1 MRLLLLITVFI
12 VGLMSQTLETETVLK
27 TEHPIL
33 VGLGK
38 RLDIEKEPYGEWF
51 SEEYETYEMEFD
63 LIEAA
68 GDFLEGIGI
77 ETFMGTWCE
86 DSRREVPRFYKIL
99 DELSWDD
106 TAMRLIMLDRSKKS
120 GLNIEKGKNIHHVP
134 TFIFLKGGEEI
145 GRIVESPIESLEDDL
160 FNILIGSPSVPNYND
175 WKPEDEN

>member
-1 MRLLLLITVFI
+1 MRPLLLITVFI
-12 VGLMSQTLETETVLK
+12 TGLMGQTLK
-27 TEHPIL
+27 TETDLKTENPIL

-120 GLNIEKGKNIHHVP
+120 DLNIEKGK
-134 TFIFLKGGEEI
+134 KY
-145 GRIVESPIESLEDDL
+145 SPCTYLYFSKR
-160 FNILIGSPSVPNYND
+160 
-175 WKPEDEN
+175 W